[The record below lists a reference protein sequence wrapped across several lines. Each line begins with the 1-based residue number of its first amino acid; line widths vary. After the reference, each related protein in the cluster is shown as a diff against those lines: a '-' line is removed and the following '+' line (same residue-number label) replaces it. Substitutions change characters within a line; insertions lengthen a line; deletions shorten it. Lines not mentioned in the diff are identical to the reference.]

1 MQHIDLKKVEEYLEN
16 NSWTIEEFNNK
27 LQKIKK
33 SFPDHQSE
41 IIIPKTEEIKDY
53 NARIKELIAAL
64 AILEEKSEKEIREF
78 ISNVGFDILRYRLIS
93 ENTTEG
99 TFPLK
104 AFPSAVKNIKNSIKY
119 SACSEIREE
128 SQFRRPFKAA
138 EELIEQC
145 EIGQTEKG
153 SFVVIV
159 KVPSQKI
166 NEEDNDLGRK
176 TVERLVSG
184 LKEVKSINIENENS
198 FQQSYSKKLNR
209 NVCEAISQL
218 IDSGENKFKFE
229 ISTKWDSTNS
239 QEETIPSTA
248 EIAPDIEFQK
258 LNKMSNYL
266 KKIPS
271 SEDTTIRGLINIM
284 KHTEIDSPEEKRLII
299 IHDKSKNK
307 KVYVR
312 LSDEE
317 YLKACNA
324 HRDTKEVIVSGF
336 LNKKTV
342 HWVLD
347 SPINF
352 EVIENNTES

>member
-16 NSWTIEEFNNK
+16 NSWTIEECNNK

-138 EELIEQC
+138 E
-145 EIGQTEKG
+145 
-153 SFVVIV
+153 
-159 KVPSQKI
+159 
-166 NEEDNDLGRK
+166 
-176 TVERLVSG
+176 
-184 LKEVKSINIENENS
+184 
-198 FQQSYSKKLNR
+198 
-209 NVCEAISQL
+209 
-218 IDSGENKFKFE
+218 
-229 ISTKWDSTNS
+229 
-239 QEETIPSTA
+239 
-248 EIAPDIEFQK
+248 
-258 LNKMSNYL
+258 
-266 KKIPS
+266 
-271 SEDTTIRGLINIM
+271 
-284 KHTEIDSPEEKRLII
+284 
-299 IHDKSKNK
+299 
-307 KVYVR
+307 
-312 LSDEE
+312 
-317 YLKACNA
+317 
-324 HRDTKEVIVSGF
+324 
-336 LNKKTV
+336 
-342 HWVLD
+342 
-347 SPINF
+347 
-352 EVIENNTES
+352 